1 MDNDLIQTNN
11 LLFED
16 GDINN
21 PFTVKENHTYNDF
34 HTSEFYLET
43 MKKKNINQETDLLV
57 PI

>member
-1 MDNDLIQTNN
+1 MQTTN

-21 PFTVKENHTYNDF
+21 PFTVKENDTYSDF
-34 HTSEFYLET
+34 HTSEFYLQKT
-43 MKKKNINQETDLLV
+43 NQKKINQETYLLV